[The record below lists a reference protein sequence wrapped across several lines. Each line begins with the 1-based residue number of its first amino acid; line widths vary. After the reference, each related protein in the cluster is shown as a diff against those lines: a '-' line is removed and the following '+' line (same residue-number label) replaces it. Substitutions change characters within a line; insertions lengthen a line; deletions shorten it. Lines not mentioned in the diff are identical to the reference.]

1 MSEPKW
7 MDLAREFIGL
17 KEYRGIKHNP
27 EILEWFR
34 ESGHGWIKDDETAW
48 CAAFA
53 NAMLERVDIKG
64 TNSVAARSFLD
75 WGKELKKPK
84 PGAIAVLWRGSTNS
98 WEGHV
103 GFYVSETA
111 DAILIL
117 GGNQKDEVNIASY
130 SKDRLL
136 GYRWP
141 ATIATSR
148 TVKAAA
154 AVETGNIIGMVEPVQ
169 EAVAVVQ
176 GQQEVMSTGSIVGLV
191 IGAIITIGV
200 LVVLYARWDDLGK
213 PKPW

>member
-7 MDLAREFIGL
+7 MDLARDFIGVR
-17 KEYRGIKHNP
+17 EIRGAQHNP
-27 EILEWFR
+27 EIIEWFK

-75 WGKELKKPK
+75 WGRELKKPK
-84 PGAIAVLWRGSTNS
+84 PGALAVFWRGNKNG
-98 WEGHV
+98 WQGHV
-103 GFYVSETA
+103 GFYVGETA
-111 DAILIL
+111 THVQVL
-117 GGNQKDEVNIASY
+117 GGNQKDAVSIASY
-130 SKDRLL
+130 DKDQLL

-141 ATIATSR
+141 STIGTSR
-148 TVKAAA
+148 TVKAAV
-154 AVETGNIIGMVEPVQ
+154 AVQGGNIAGMVEPVQ

-176 GQQEVMSTGSIVGLV
+176 GQQEAMSTGSIVGLV

-200 LVVLYARWDDLGK
+200 LVVLYARWDDLGR